1 MPVIRRLF
9 ALLLLGFLAMGATSA
24 VAANHARR
32 ACLTKAEQRAAVAS
46 HRAISLGRAIKSAHR
61 HGHHGETLR
70 ARLCHRG
77 SRLVYVL
84 TLLPRNG
91 KVRRVTVDAANGRV
105 SGGH

>member
-9 ALLLLGFLAMGATSA
+9 ALILLGF
-24 VAANHARR
+24 AAIHAAPADAAGHPRR

-46 HRAISLGRAIKSAHR
+46 HRAISLGRAIKSARR
-61 HGHHGETLR
+61 HGHHGEALR

-77 SRLVYVL
+77 GRLVYVL

-105 SGGH
+105 VSGR